1 MLENILSGDEY
12 ANVIIESVLDSD
24 LELPKDQRMDPD
36 FTKVW
41 SKIIRK
47 EANRKWS
54 EYITGKS
61 ESYLFNDDEFTETFQ
76 KATEELVSET
86 LSGLVEK
93 NLVQLGVG
101 EDGDILYSLTDE
113 GKMEANKISDKNK

>member
-1 MLENILSGDEY
+1 MLENILSGDDY
-12 ANVIIESVLDSD
+12 ANAIIESVLETD
-24 LELPKDQRMDPD
+24 LELPEDQQMDPD
-36 FTKVW
+36 FAKLW
-41 SKIIRK
+41 CKIVRK

-61 ESYLFNDDEFTETFQ
+61 ESYVFDEVEFEETF
-76 KATEELVSET
+76 KRATEELVSET

-101 EDGDILYSLTDE
+101 EDGDILYSLTDD
-113 GKMEANKISDKNK
+113 GKMEAEKLKGNE

>member
-1 MLENILSGDEY
+1 MLENILSGDDY
-12 ANVIIESVLDSD
+12 ANAIIESVLEAD
-24 LELPKDQRMDPD
+24 LELPMDQQMDPD
-36 FTKVW
+36 FAKLW
-41 SKIIRK
+41 CKIVRK

-61 ESYLFNDDEFTETFQ
+61 ESYVFDEVEFEETF
-76 KATEELVSET
+76 KRATEELVSET

-101 EDGDILYSLTDE
+101 EDGDILYSLTDD
-113 GKMEANKISDKNK
+113 GKMEAQKLKGDE